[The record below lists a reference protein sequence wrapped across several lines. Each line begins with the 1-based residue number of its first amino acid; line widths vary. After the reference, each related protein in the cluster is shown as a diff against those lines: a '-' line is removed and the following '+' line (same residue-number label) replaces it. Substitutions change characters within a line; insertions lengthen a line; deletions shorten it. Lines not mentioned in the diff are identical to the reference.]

1 MTEYTAFVAVRRTAD
16 TVHTKIELNQH
27 AQLEVDM
34 LIAFEFLRAVLDR
47 AEGAGALVK
56 PFKGTVKSM
65 LDDFVNADKEG
76 RNLIMNRFV
85 ELQDILGEEEQE

>member
-1 MTEYTAFVAVRRTAD
+1 MTEYTALVTVRRTAD

-34 LIAFEFLRAVLDR
+34 LIALEFLRAVLDR

-56 PFKGTVKSM
+56 PFKEAVKSM
-65 LDDFVNADKEG
+65 LEDLVNADTEE
-76 RNLIMNRFV
+76 RDALMNIFV
-85 ELQDILGEEEQE
+85 EVHDILGEEGQE

>member
-1 MTEYTAFVAVRRTAD
+1 MTEYTAWVTVRRTAD

-34 LIAFEFLRAVLDR
+34 LIAFEFLRAALDR

-56 PFKGTVKSM
+56 PFKESVKSM
-65 LDDFVNADKEG
+65 LEDLVDADTKK
-76 RNLIMNRFV
+76 RDAIMNRFV
-85 ELQDILGEEEQE
+85 GIQDILGEEEQE

>member
-1 MTEYTAFVAVRRTAD
+1 MTEYRALATVRRTDD

-47 AEGAGALVK
+47 AEG
-56 PFKGTVKSM
+56 P
-65 LDDFVNADKEG
+65 E
-76 RNLIMNRFV
+76 RW
-85 ELQDILGEEEQE
+85 

>member
-34 LIAFEFLRAVLDR
+34 LIAFEFLRSALDR
-47 AEGAGALVK
+47 AEGAGALAK
-56 PFKGTVKSM
+56 PFKESVKSM
-65 LDDFVNADKEG
+65 LEDFMNADTEE
-76 RNLIMNRFV
+76 RDAIMNRFV
-85 ELQDILGEEEQE
+85 AINDILGEEEHE

>member
-34 LIAFEFLRAVLDR
+34 LIAFEFLRAVLER
-47 AEGAGALVK
+47 AEGAGELVK
-56 PFKGTVKSM
+56 PFKESVKKH
-65 LDDFVNADKEG
+65 AG
-76 RNLIMNRFV
+76 RLYECGYRRTRCDN
-85 ELQDILGEEEQE
+85 E